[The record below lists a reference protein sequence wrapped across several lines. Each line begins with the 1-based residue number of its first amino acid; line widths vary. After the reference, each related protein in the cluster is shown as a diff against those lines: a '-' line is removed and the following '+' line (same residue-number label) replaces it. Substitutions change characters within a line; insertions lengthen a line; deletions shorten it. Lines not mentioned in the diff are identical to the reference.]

1 MAYLV
6 SSKMRLAS
14 QAAVIAAVLSVPLS
28 IASAQNIKS
37 ADATPGAP
45 VPAPDSG
52 AAGQSS
58 LPSGATALT
67 ETYGE
72 WMVACSMQN
81 GAQRCVAQHK
91 QINPQTQQ
99 TVLAMELAPSGD
111 KGDRTEGTAVLPFG
125 LALASGMSLQ
135 IDDRPALSTLPFR
148 TCMPGGCVI
157 MLNFDAKATTELRNG
172 AVLKAKV
179 VADGGTDLVIP
190 ISLNGLGAALDR
202 TAVWR
207 TKDARRK

>member
-1 MAYLV
+1 M
-6 SSKMRLAS
+6 
-14 QAAVIAAVLSVPLS
+14 AAVLSLPLS
-28 IASAQNIKS
+28 FASAQNVKL

-45 VPAPDSG
+45 VAAPDT
-52 AAGQSS
+52 AATGQTS
-58 LPSGATALT
+58 LPNGATALT

-81 GAQRCVAQHK
+81 ATQHCVAQHK

-99 TVLAMELAPSGD
+99 AVLAIELAPTSD
-111 KGDRTEGTAVLPFG
+111 KGDRIDGTAVLPFG